1 MKVIILAGGGG
12 TRLFPLSRAS
22 YPKQFLALEDDAS
35 LLAHTVRRFLT
46 FVAAED
52 ILVVTN
58 ASYRYLV
65 EDELAACGASAAH
78 IVCEPAPR
86 GTAPAIALALLYA
99 EERLGSPA
107 DECCI
112 VAASDHVIRP
122 DAVFAACMKRGA
134 AVAQGASGT
143 ALASDADGRCLVTF
157 GVPAKSPET
166 GYGYIEVGAAD
177 GDAYDVV
184 SFREKPDAAT
194 AERYVSA
201 GCYFWNTG
209 IFAFTGGFLRR
220 ELAACEPTIAAA
232 MDLGLA
238 HFAEHF
244 GDLPAVSIDC
254 AVAERSRHVRM
265 VPLTCY
271 WNDIG
276 SWDAVWDILPKD
288 LAGNATRGDVL
299 ALDCEG
305 SLLWSR
311 SRLLVAIGLDDIL
324 LVETPDAIVAIR
336 KGASQ
341 HVKDAVETLRRQGR
355 NEPDAAGDAPDG
367 SSTASKT

>member
-12 TRLFPLSRAS
+12 SRLFPLSRAS
-22 YPKQFLALEDDAS
+22 QPKQFLALEDDAS
-35 LLAHTVRRFLT
+35 LLAHTIRRFLT
-46 FVAAED
+46 FVSASD
-52 ILVVTN
+52 LLIVTN
-58 ASYRYLV
+58 AAYRDLV
-65 EDELAACGASAAH
+65 QNELAACGASDAH

-86 GTAPAIALALLYA
+86 STAPAIALALLYA
-99 EERLGSPA
+99 EERLESPQG
-107 DECCI
+107 ETYV

-122 DAVFAACMKRGA
+122 DSVFAACIRRGA
-134 AVAQGASGT
+134 AVAQ
-143 ALASDADGRCLVTF
+143 DGCLVTF

-177 GDAYDVV
+177 GDAYEVA

-201 GCYFWNTG
+201 GRYFWNSG
-209 IFAFTGGFLRR
+209 LFAFTGGFLRS
-220 ELAACEPTIAAA
+220 ELAACEPAIASA
-232 MDLGLA
+232 MDTGLA
-238 HFAEHF
+238 RFAEQF
-244 GDLPAVSIDC
+244 AALPAVSIDC
-254 AVAERSRHVRM
+254 AVAERSRCVRM

-299 ALDCEG
+299 AQDCKD

-311 SRLLVAIGLDDIL
+311 SRLLVAIGLQGIL
-324 LVETPDAIVAIR
+324 LVETPDAIVAIG

-355 NEPDAAGDAPDG
+355 KEPTATTDAQE
-367 SSTASKT
+367 SMRQFI